1 MDPCASYL
9 PPQSFSMAQGGRGH
23 SSPAEVSPAPV
34 PGQLPRRSLGPGEG
48 GAEPTVSMVKGP
60 QGFYL

>member
-1 MDPCASYL
+1 
-9 PPQSFSMAQGGRGH
+9 MAQGGIMAQGG
-23 SSPAEVSPAPV
+23 SPAEVSPAPV

-60 QGFYL
+60 QGFYP